1 MRTFL
6 ILIAVAAAACKSG
19 AAAPAGKSELVTKL
33 DALAD
38 RMCKCTDGKCADE
51 VAAAVD
57 DLAAHTTNVAEDEM
71 APAQAAQAKID
82 QCQVQHS
89 QVVQDYLALMDEIC
103 ACTDKKC
110 GEKAAAKVAAWS
122 KGVQKSGAKLRPA
135 LVNAITERGKAA
147 VACFQKLDVAI
158 PR

>member
-1 MRTFL
+1 MRYLL
-6 ILIAVAAAACKSG
+6 ILVAIAACKSG
-19 AAAPAGKSELVTKL
+19 SAAPAAKSELVTKL

-38 RMCKCTDGKCADE
+38 RMCKCADGACADE

-57 DLAAHTTNVAEDEM
+57 DLAAHTTDVAEEDFG
-71 APAQAAQAKID
+71 PAQAAQAKID

-89 QVVQDYLALMDEIC
+89 KIVGDYLALMDEIC
-103 ACTDKKC
+103 ACTDKTCADKV
-110 GEKAAAKVAAWS
+110 AAKVAAWS
-122 KGVQKSGAKLRPA
+122 TGVQKSGAKLRPA

-147 VACFQKLDVAI
+147 VACFEKLDVAI

>member
-1 MRTFL
+1 MRHVL
-6 ILIAVAAAACKSG
+6 ILIAFAAACKNGS
-19 AAAPAGKSELVTKL
+19 AAPAGKSELVTKL

-38 RMCKCTDGKCADE
+38 RMCKCTDGACADT

-57 DLAAHTTNVAEDEM
+57 DLASHTTNVAEEDM

-103 ACTDKKC
+103 ACSDKKC
-110 GEKAAAKVAAWS
+110 GEKVAAKVGAWS

-135 LVNAITERGKAA
+135 LVGAITERGKAA